1 MGLMISMY
9 RELYMPAYTNN
20 SNIPLSVAVWLA
32 HDTYDHDNRE
42 NHISATSLLKP
53 IRQLV
58 LTKRVDKSVNVPDV
72 AALIPS
78 RTGTAVHDGLEN
90 AWVNNYKQGLS
101 NLGIP
106 DRVIDKVKVNPAPE
120 DLTEDTIPVYLEL
133 RSEKEIDGFIISG
146 KFDFVG
152 EGRVEDLKNTSVYTY
167 INKTNDDKYIMQGSI
182 YRWLNPDIITRDEMA
197 IQFIFKDWQ
206 ATRTK
211 EPKYPNASTL
221 EYRLP
226 LKTVAATE
234 SFIRGKIADI
244 KKYIDTDEAD
254 IPECSDKDL
263 WRKADVWKYY
273 KNPEK
278 MIRSTKNFDT
288 QMAADLE
295 ASLKGGVVVKKG
307 GDVTACKYCDAFPVC
322 KQKDRLIA
330 SGELILRG

>member
-1 MGLMISMY
+1 
-9 RELYMPAYTNN
+9 MPTYTNN

-32 HDTYDHDNRE
+32 HDTYDHDERE
-42 NHISATSLLKP
+42 NLISATSLLKP
-53 IRQLV
+53 IRQIV
-58 LTKRVDKSVNVPDV
+58 LSKRVDRGVNVPDI
-72 AALIPS
+72 ASLIPS
-78 RTGTAVHDGLEN
+78 RTGTAVHDGLET
-90 AWVNNYKQGLS
+90 AWVTSYKEGLS

-106 DRVIDKVKVNPAPE
+106 QRVINKVKVNPKFE
-120 DLTEDTIPVYLEL
+120 ELTEDTIPVYLEL
-133 RSEKEIDGFIISG
+133 RSEKEVDGFIISG

-226 LKTVAATE
+226 LKSVIATE
-234 SFIRGKIADI
+234 TFIRNKLTQI
-244 KKYIDTDEAD
+244 KKYENANEAD
-254 IPECSDKDL
+254 IPECTNEDL
-263 WRKADVWKYY
+263 WRKADTWKYY
-273 KNPEK
+273 KNPLK
-278 MIRSTKNFDT
+278 MTRSTKNFDN
-288 QMAADLE
+288 QMAADME
-295 ASLKGGVVVKKG
+295 ASLKGGIVVKKG

-330 SGELILRG
+330 TGELILRG